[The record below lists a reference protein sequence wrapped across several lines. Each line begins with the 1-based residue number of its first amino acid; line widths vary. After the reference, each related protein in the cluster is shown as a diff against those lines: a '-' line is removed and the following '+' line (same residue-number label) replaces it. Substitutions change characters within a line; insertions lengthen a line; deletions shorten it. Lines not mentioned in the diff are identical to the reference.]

1 MNGLTLWACVMKV
14 SSMGSKIL
22 MATTFLVI
30 ALMPLTEY
38 FWHFDEFLHGGQDF
52 ELSLLAILT
61 VLCLILV
68 LSQRGKKDLELFICL
83 LRQWLAFVLRVTE
96 PAIQGE
102 LRGLIS
108 SPHAERLPNS
118 ARGMYTLPLQI

>member
-1 MNGLTLWACVMKV
+1 
-14 SSMGSKIL
+14 
-22 MATTFLVI
+22 MASTFVVI

-38 FWHFDEFLHGGQDF
+38 FWHFDGFLRGGQDF

-68 LSQRGKKDLELFICL
+68 LSQHGKKDLELLICL
-83 LRQWLAFVLRVTE
+83 RRWLAFVFRLAE
-96 PAIQGE
+96 PAIPGE

-108 SPHAERLPNS
+108 SPHAERLPN
-118 ARGMYTLPLQI
+118 AALGMYTLPLQI